1 MSAAK
6 DYGSCAYLHCS
17 AESWR
22 VDCLLYRLTWY
33 VSYPALVARYGVI

>member
-17 AESWR
+17 AKCWR
-22 VDCLLYRLTWY
+22 VDCLLYRIAGY
-33 VSYPALVARYGVI
+33 VSYPALVTFYRVI